1 MWVYLVVLVA
11 GWAIA
16 FLNLIPRA
24 IENRLGKFQLVSLY
38 FILFIMG
45 IKIGIDDSAIQ
56 FINVLGIEALVLS
69 IGAIAG
75 SLVLTSVAVKTLFNK
90 KWEKEQ

>member
-1 MWVYLVVLVA
+1 MWVYIVVLA
-11 GWAIA
+11 TGWAIA
-16 FLNLIPRA
+16 FLNLVPRA
-24 IENRLGKFQLVSLY
+24 IENRLGKFQLASLY
-38 FILFIMG
+38 VILFVMG
-45 IKIGIDDSAIQ
+45 IKIGMDDNVIQ
-56 FINVLGIEALVLS
+56 FINVLGIEALALS